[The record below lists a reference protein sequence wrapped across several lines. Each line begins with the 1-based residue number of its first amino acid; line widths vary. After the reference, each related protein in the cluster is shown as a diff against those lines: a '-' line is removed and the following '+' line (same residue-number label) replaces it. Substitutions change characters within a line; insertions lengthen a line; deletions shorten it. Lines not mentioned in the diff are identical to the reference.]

1 MIKRYSLIFV
11 ILVIANV
18 SHSMGD
24 KVVAIVN
31 DRVVLQSELN
41 KKLSTLDTENLNKL
55 QTTKLRNDVLNSL
68 IEESLL
74 DQAAA
79 RYNIIISDIDLQ
91 NRVQQIAKQQN
102 MTVLQLKDLVE
113 SQEGITYSEYLDELR
128 KRISIQEL
136 FRTQFTNRAYVSEEE
151 ITSYIKN
158 NDLIKNI
165 DSKIDIREYILKDE
179 SNSLEMNKVNIFFES
194 IKKSGLDETKNKYP
208 DFDIQ
213 TTDLNNTTMKNLPDI
228 YRNNLQILDNNKF
241 SNIFKTGRGY
251 TFLEVLQ
258 SNMLV
263 SEYKVSHI
271 LLMTNPMES
280 IDVIK
285 NKFYEIKRD
294 AIENNNFDKHAREF
308 SLDKVSAIK
317 GGSLGWLTKDKVV
330 SSFSKIMMETPIGQ
344 ISEPFETRFGWHIL
358 FLEDKRIKNITDTI
372 LRNQAVSILKER
384 KVEVGKKEWL
394 SKLKDQAYIE
404 IVR

>member
-1 MIKRYSLIFV
+1 MTKRYFLIFI
-11 ILVIANV
+11 ILSIANV

-55 QTTKLRNDVLNSL
+55 QTTKLRNDILNKL

-113 SQEGITYSEYLDELR
+113 SQEGITYSEYLDKLR

-194 IKKSGLDETKNKYP
+194 IRKSGLDETKNKYP

-241 SNIFKTGRGY
+241 SKLFKTGRGY

-271 LLMTNPMES
+271 LLKTNPMES

-294 AIENNNFDKHAREF
+294 AIENNNFDRHAREF

-330 SSFSKIMMETPIGQ
+330 SSFSKKMMETPIGQ

-358 FLEDKRIKNITDTI
+358 FLEDKRIKNITDAI

-384 KVEVGKKEWL
+384 KVEVGKREWL

>member
-1 MIKRYSLIFV
+1 MIKRYSLIFI
-11 ILVIANV
+11 ILGIANL

-91 NRVQQIAKQQN
+91 NRVQLIAKQQN

-113 SQEGITYSEYLDELR
+113 SQEGITYSEYLDKLR

-179 SNSLEMNKVNIFFES
+179 SNSLEMNKINIFFES
-194 IKKSGLDETKNKYP
+194 IRKSGLDETKNKYP

-241 SNIFKTGRGY
+241 SKLFKTGRGY

-271 LLMTNPMES
+271 LLKTNPMES
-280 IDVIK
+280 SDVIK

-294 AIENNNFDKHAREF
+294 AIENNNFDRHAREF

-330 SSFSKIMMETPIGQ
+330 SSFSKKMMETPIGE

>member
-1 MIKRYSLIFV
+1 MTKRYFLIFI
-11 ILVIANV
+11 ILSIANV

-55 QTTKLRNDVLNSL
+55 QTTKLRNDILNKL

-113 SQEGITYSEYLDELR
+113 SQEGITYSEYLDKLR

-158 NDLIKNI
+158 NNLIKNI

-194 IKKSGLDETKNKYP
+194 IRKFGLDETKNKYP

-241 SNIFKTGRGY
+241 SKLFKTGRGY

-271 LLMTNPMES
+271 LLKTNPMES

-294 AIENNNFDKHAREF
+294 AIENNNFDRHAREF

-330 SSFSKIMMETPIGQ
+330 SSFSKKMMETPIGQ

-358 FLEDKRIKNITDTI
+358 FLEDKRIKNITDAI

-384 KVEVGKKEWL
+384 KVEVGKREWL

>member
-1 MIKRYSLIFV
+1 MIKRYSLIFI
-11 ILVIANV
+11 ILGIANL

-91 NRVQQIAKQQN
+91 NRVQLIAKQQN

-113 SQEGITYSEYLDELR
+113 SQEGITYSEYLDKLR

-179 SNSLEMNKVNIFFES
+179 SNSLEMNKINIFFES
-194 IKKSGLDETKNKYP
+194 IRKSGLDETKNKYP

-241 SNIFKTGRGY
+241 SKLFKTGRGY

-271 LLMTNPMES
+271 LLKTNPMES
-280 IDVIK
+280 SDVIK

-294 AIENNNFDKHAREF
+294 AIENNNFDRHAREF
-308 SLDKVSAIK
+308 SLDKLSAIK

-330 SSFSKIMMETPIGQ
+330 SSFSKKMMETPIGE

>member
-1 MIKRYSLIFV
+1 MIKRYSLIFI
-11 ILVIANV
+11 ILGIANL

-91 NRVQQIAKQQN
+91 NRVQLIAKQQN

-113 SQEGITYSEYLDELR
+113 SQEGITYSEYLDKLR

-194 IKKSGLDETKNKYP
+194 IRKSGLDETKNKYP

-241 SNIFKTGRGY
+241 SKLFKTGRGY

-271 LLMTNPMES
+271 LLKTNPMES
-280 IDVIK
+280 SDVIK

-294 AIENNNFDKHAREF
+294 AIENNNFDRHAREF

-330 SSFSKIMMETPIGQ
+330 SSFSKKMMETPIGE

>member
-1 MIKRYSLIFV
+1 MILS
-11 ILVIANV
+11 ILNAP
-18 SHSMGD
+18 HAMED

-31 DRVVLQSELN
+31 DHVVLQSELN
-41 KKLSTLDTENLNKL
+41 KKLSTLKTENLNKL
-55 QTTKLRNDVLNSL
+55 QATKLRNDVLNSL

-91 NRVQQIAKQQN
+91 NSVKKIAKQQN
-102 MTVLQLKDLVE
+102 ITVLQLKDLVE
-113 SQEGITYSEYLDELR
+113 SQEGITYSEYLNNLR

-165 DSKIDIREYILKDE
+165 DSKIDVREYLLKDE
-179 SNSLEMNKVNIFFES
+179 SSSLEMSKVNIFFES
-194 IKKSGLDETKNKYP
+194 IKKYGLDETKIKYP
-208 DFDIQ
+208 DLSIE
-213 TTDLNNTTMKNLPDI
+213 TTDLKNTSMKNLPDI
-228 YRNNLQILDNNKF
+228 YRSNLQILDNKKF
-241 SNIFKTGRGY
+241 TNLFKTGRGY

-263 SEYKVSHI
+263 KEYKVSHI
-271 LLMTNPMES
+271 LLATNPMENIS
-280 IDVIK
+280 AIK
-285 NKFYEIKRD
+285 NKFYKIKRN

-308 SLDKVSAIK
+308 SLDKASAIK

-330 SSFSKIMMETPIGQ
+330 GAFAKIMMETPIGQ
-344 ISEPFETRFGWHIL
+344 ISEPFKTRFGWHIL

-372 LRNQAVSILKER
+372 LRNQAISILKER

-394 SKLKDQAYIE
+394 SKLKNQAYIE